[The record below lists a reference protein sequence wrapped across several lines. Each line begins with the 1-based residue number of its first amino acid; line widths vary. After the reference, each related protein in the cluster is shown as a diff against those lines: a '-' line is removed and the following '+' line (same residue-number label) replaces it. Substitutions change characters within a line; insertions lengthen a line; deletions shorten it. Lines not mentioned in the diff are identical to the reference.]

1 MANVIEVD
9 NISKSF
15 KIHHE
20 RHQTLKERLLH
31 PKSGTTELFSALNN
45 VNFSIAEGE
54 TVGIVGHNGSGKST
68 LLKCICGV
76 LQPSS
81 GEIRLRGSLAA
92 LLELGAGFQGELSG
106 RDNVYLYGAM
116 LGFSRKMVD
125 RIFDEVVAFSEIE
138 QFIDTQVKFYSSGMY
153 VRLAFAVAVSVSPDI
168 LVVDEVL
175 AVGDERFQQKCIDR
189 IKKFQEEGRSILLV
203 THNADQVR
211 SLCDRAIVL
220 DSGVM
225 IADGQASE
233 ALRVFREHQLEDAQ
247 ANDVAGTQANINI
260 DSVTTPSGTFEVR
273 SGTGI
278 HLDVNLSAENAY
290 SGNFMFEIFT
300 RTGLLVSRSD
310 PQASPVNLKQGPNR
324 IGLDIGALPLLDGIY
339 DINVGIVDQRGSTVI
354 AWKEQA
360 ASMQVVYEGRESG
373 IVEIS
378 SSIEQ

>member
-125 RIFDEVVAFSEIE
+125 RIFDEIVAFSEIE

>member
-125 RIFDEVVAFSEIE
+125 RIFDEIVAFSEIE

-278 HLDVNLSAENAY
+278 RLDVNLSAEHAY

>member
-125 RIFDEVVAFSEIE
+125 RIFDEIVAFSEIE

-273 SGTGI
+273 SGKGI

>member
-45 VNFSIAEGE
+45 VNFTIAEGE

-125 RIFDEVVAFSEIE
+125 RIFDEIVAFSEIE

-211 SLCDRAIVL
+211 ALCNRAIVL
-220 DSGVM
+220 DSGLMV
-225 IADGQASE
+225 ADGPASE
-233 ALRVFREHQLEDAQ
+233 ALRVFREHQL
-247 ANDVAGTQANINI
+247 
-260 DSVTTPSGTFEVR
+260 
-273 SGTGI
+273 
-278 HLDVNLSAENAY
+278 
-290 SGNFMFEIFT
+290 
-300 RTGLLVSRSD
+300 
-310 PQASPVNLKQGPNR
+310 
-324 IGLDIGALPLLDGIY
+324 
-339 DINVGIVDQRGSTVI
+339 
-354 AWKEQA
+354 
-360 ASMQVVYEGRESG
+360 
-373 IVEIS
+373 
-378 SSIEQ
+378 

>member
-153 VRLAFAVAVSVSPDI
+153 IRLAFAVAVSVSPDI

>member
-220 DSGVM
+220 DSGLM

-273 SGTGI
+273 SGAGI
-278 HLDVNLSAENAY
+278 HLDVNLSAEHAY

-310 PQASPVNLKQGPNR
+310 PQSSPVNLKQGPNR

-378 SSIEQ
+378 TSIEQ